1 MMSKLGWLI
10 KETKIWVNS
19 GIISSDQADRI
30 IGLYPAENKN
40 RLIPVLLLLGAILL
54 GAGVIMFFASNWQY
68 IPKWGKITLV
78 LIPLI
83 LFHISA
89 QVTHNNYPRLSQALS
104 LLGCIMFGSGIWLIA
119 QIFHVNAHFPNG
131 ILFWLLGVLPVAF
144 FLREELP
151 LGLSALLLA
160 SWVLAEQSSSLL
172 IVFIAMMLF
181 GGVFYLTYTLRSS
194 FTLVIGLISLT
205 IFLNTEIYLILTD
218 NYRFDAA
225 GSLIPFVLLL
235 IGSSLV
241 YMSKH
246 PVNEFIKNFPFIYK
260 FLGVVLTGAAL
271 FIMSLEFF
279 AYDFIKLRH
288 SGAGFILF
296 WVLYIA
302 VAVLGAYAISRHSTN
317 IKEIVKENYAWLAVD
332 VLIFSILLA
341 PFNGLTLMIFLNLFM
356 FIWALLVII
365 SAYQTQSNLYF
376 ILGMIAFNLYVFEEY
391 FNFFWKSL
399 PKSLFFI
406 AGGIVLV
413 VSGALME
420 RQRRK
425 AVLAWQKEEV
435 TSFEEEL

>member
-1 MMSKLGWLI
+1 MSKLGWLI
-10 KETKIWVNS
+10 KETKIWVSS

-40 RLIPVLLLLGAILL
+40 RLISVLLLLGAILL

-68 IPKWGKITLV
+68 LPKWGKITLV

-83 LFHISA
+83 LFHLSS
-89 QVTHNNYPRLSQALS
+89 QLTYRNYPRLSQALS

-119 QIFHVNAHFPNG
+119 QVFHINAHFPNG

-144 FLREELP
+144 ILREELP

-172 IVFIAMMLF
+172 IIFIAMMLF

-260 FLGVVLTGAAL
+260 FLGVVLTGASL

-288 SGAGFILF
+288 SGAGFVLF
-296 WVLYIA
+296 WILYIA

-332 VLIFSILLA
+332 VLVFSILLV
-341 PFNGLTLMIFLNLFM
+341 PFNGLTLMIILNLFM
-356 FIWALLVII
+356 FIWALSVII

-391 FNFFWKSL
+391 FNFFWQTL
-399 PKSLFFI
+399 PKSMFFI

-413 VSGALME
+413 LSGALME

-425 AVLAWQKEEV
+425 ALLAWQKEEV

>member
-1 MMSKLGWLI
+1 MSKIAWLI
-10 KETKIWVNS
+10 KETKIWVSS
-19 GIISSDQADRI
+19 GIISNDQAEQI
-30 IGLYPAENKN
+30 IGLYPVENKN
-40 RLIPVLLLLGAILL
+40 KLISILLLLGAILL
-54 GAGVIMFFASNWQY
+54 GTGIILFFASNWQL
-68 IPKWGKITLV
+68 IPKWGKISLVIIPLV
-78 LIPLI
+78 L
-83 LFHISA
+83 FHLSS
-89 QVTHNNYPRLSQALS
+89 QLTYRDYPRLSQALS

-119 QIFHVNAHFPNG
+119 QIFHINAHFPNG

-144 FLREELP
+144 ILREELP

-172 IVFIAMMLF
+172 IIFIAMMLF

-194 FTLVIGLISLT
+194 FALVISLISLI
-205 IFLNTEIYLILTD
+205 IFINTEIYLLLTD

-235 IGSSLV
+235 IGSSYV

-246 PVNEFIKNFPFIYK
+246 HVNEKIKNFPFIYK
-260 FLGVVLTGAAL
+260 FFGVVITGAAL

-279 AYDFIKLRH
+279 AHDFIEMRH
-288 SGAGFILF
+288 SGAGFVLF

-302 VAVLGAYAISRHSTN
+302 VAFLGAYAVSRRSSN
-317 IKEIVKENYAWLAVD
+317 LKEIVKENYAWLAVD
-332 VLIFSILLA
+332 ALVFIILLA
-341 PFNGLTLMIFLNLFM
+341 PFNELTLMIILNLFM
-356 FIWALLVII
+356 FIWALSVII

-376 ILGMIAFNLYVFEEY
+376 ILGMVAFNLYVFEEY
-391 FNFFWKSL
+391 FNFFWKTL

-425 AVLAWQKEEV
+425 ALLAWQKEGV

>member
-1 MMSKLGWLI
+1 MSRLSWLI
-10 KETKIWVNS
+10 KETKRWVSS
-19 GIISSDQADRI
+19 GIITDNQAEQI

-40 RLIPVLLLLGAILL
+40 RLISVLLLLGAILL
-54 GAGVIMFFASNWQY
+54 GTGIILFFASNWQY
-68 IPKWGKITLV
+68 IPRWGKISLVIIPLV
-78 LIPLI
+78 L
-83 LFHISA
+83 FHLSA
-89 QVTHNNYPRLSQALS
+89 HLTYENYPRLSQALT

-119 QIFHVNAHFPNG
+119 QIFHVNTHFPNG
-131 ILFWLLGVLPVAF
+131 MLFWLLGVLPVAF
-144 FLREELP
+144 ILKEELP

-194 FTLVIGLISLT
+194 FSLVVSLISVCVF
-205 IFLNTEIYLILTD
+205 INTEIYLILTD

-235 IGSSLV
+235 LGSAYV

-246 PVNEFIKNFPFIYK
+246 PINEYNNNFSFTYR
-260 FLGVVLTGAAL
+260 FMGVALTGAAL

-279 AYDFIKLRH
+279 AYDFIKMRQ
-288 SGAGFILF
+288 SGAGYVLF

-302 VAVLGAYAISRHSTN
+302 VAFLGAYAISRRSTD
-317 IKEIVKENYAWLAVD
+317 IKEVLKENYAWLAVD
-332 VLIFSILLA
+332 ALVFIILIIPFS
-341 PFNGLTLMIFLNLFM
+341 GLTLMIILNLFM

-365 SAYQTQSNLYF
+365 SAYQTQSSLYF

-406 AGGIVLV
+406 AGGIILVL
-413 VSGALME
+413 SGALME

-425 AVLAWQKEEV
+425 AVLTWQKEEV

>member
-1 MMSKLGWLI
+1 MSRLSWLI
-10 KETKIWVNS
+10 KETKRWVSS
-19 GIISSDQADRI
+19 GIITGDQADQI

-40 RLIPVLLLLGAILL
+40 RLISVLLLLGAILL
-54 GAGVIMFFASNWQY
+54 GTGIILFFASNWQY
-68 IPKWGKITLV
+68 IPKWGKISLVIIPLV
-78 LIPLI
+78 L
-83 LFHISA
+83 FHLSA
-89 QVTHNNYPRLSQALS
+89 QLTCEKYPRLSQALT

-119 QIFHVNAHFPNG
+119 QIFHINTHFSNG
-131 ILFWLLGVLPVAF
+131 MLFWLLGVLPVAF
-144 FLREELP
+144 ILKEELP

-172 IVFIAMMLF
+172 IIFMAMMLF
-181 GGVFYLTYTLRSS
+181 GGVFYMTYTLRSS
-194 FTLVIGLISLT
+194 FSLVVSLISVC
-205 IFLNTEIYLILTD
+205 IFINTEIYLILTD

-235 IGSSLV
+235 LGSAHV

-246 PVNEFIKNFPFIYK
+246 PINEDNRKFSFIYIL
-260 FLGVVLTGAAL
+260 FGVTLTGAAL

-279 AYDFIKLRH
+279 AYDFIKMRQ
-288 SGAGFILF
+288 SGAGYVLF

-302 VAVLGAYAISRHSTN
+302 VAFLGAYAISRRSAN
-317 IKEIVKENYAWLAVD
+317 IKEVLKENYAWLAVD
-332 VLIFSILLA
+332 TLVFIILLI
-341 PFNGLTLMIFLNLFM
+341 PFNGLTLMIILNLFM

-365 SAYQTQSNLYF
+365 SAYQNQSSLYF

-399 PKSLFFI
+399 PKSMFFI

-413 VSGALME
+413 ASGALME

-425 AVLAWQKEEV
+425 AVLSWHKEGV